1 MARSVAP
8 IMIKLQDV
16 SKRYDT
22 TAGAFTALRNVDLE
36 VETGEFIAVVGRSG
50 SGKST
55 LLNVVGGID
64 RATSGAISVA
74 GAAIEDLSESRLAA
88 WRGRTIGF
96 VFQFFQL
103 LPTLTAIENVMLAM
117 DFCGVVAARDRRKRA
132 LELLD
137 RFGVAAQEKKLPASL
152 SGGEQ
157 QRVAIARALAND
169 PPIVL
174 ADEPTGN
181 LDSANAASVLDLFR
195 SLATNGTTV
204 MIATHDRDVA
214 RVMDRAIELA
224 DGTLVPPAV
233 APLTAAARG

>member
-1 MARSVAP
+1 MARSVPP

-36 VETGEFIAVVGRSG
+36 VEPGEFIAVVGRSG

-55 LLNVVGGID
+55 LLNVIGGID
-64 RATSGAISVA
+64 RVSSGSVSIG
-74 GAAIEDLSESRLAA
+74 GASIGTFTESRLAV

-103 LPTLTAIENVMLAM
+103 LPTLTAVENVMLPM
-117 DFCGVVAARDRRKRA
+117 DFCGAVPARSRRKRA

-137 RFGVAAQEKKLPASL
+137 RFGVAAQENKLPASL

-169 PPIVL
+169 PSVVL

-181 LDSANAASVLDLFR
+181 LDSGNAASVLDLFR
-195 SLATNGTTV
+195 ALATNGTTV
-204 MIATHDRDVA
+204 MIATHDREVA

-224 DGTLVPPAV
+224 DGALVLGAV
-233 APLTAAARG
+233 NMFTAAAR